1 MWVYIVLFAVV
12 LWLVYRDGI
21 GKKITNRQF
30 VVIMICLTLFVGL
43 ADMLGGY
50 DRYIYSEL
58 FDEIADMTKQGFY
71 YSYTDSMLFNLYVTE
86 WGYGWLNVI
95 LSFITKNRY
104 IFIMIITCIIYF
116 NLYRSLIK
124 YTSNHAVALM
134 FFLALLFF
142 FTFTYIRQVLA
153 VTFVWYGIKY
163 ILERR
168 FLRFLIVVILASSF
182 HNAAVMFLL
191 MYFIPN
197 IKYDKGG
204 VLWFVGFVFVA
215 GLSGLPSTLY
225 DMYSTV
231 TETERNSGLSE
242 DSTARLAY
250 IFESSVI
257 LFLIF
262 SNYDKLFKNEKTTL
276 MTNMAIVF
284 SLILVLFYKSENGGR
299 LSWCFMIGVIST
311 LTTIYSIL
319 SKRSLVRLGLNL
331 ICMALYMRIVITW
344 GILLYP
350 YKTFLNPGI
359 REGDFI
365 EQNYEYD
372 HSYDEDKFYRL

>member
-1 MWVYIVLFAVV
+1 MWIYILLFAAIAV
-12 LWLVYRDGI
+12 LSYHELS
-21 GKKITNRQF
+21 KKRLANKYFAWIVTGLA
-30 VVIMICLTLFVGL
+30 VFVGL

-71 YSYTDSMLFNLYVTE
+71 YSYTDSILFNLYVTE

-95 LSFITKNRY
+95 ISFVTKNRY
-104 IFIMIITCIIYF
+104 IFIFILTAIIYY
-116 NLYRSLIK
+116 NIYKSLKK
-124 YTSNHAVALM
+124 YTTSYGAALM
-134 FFLALLFF
+134 FFLALWFF
-142 FTFTYIRQVLA
+142 FTFTYLRQVLA

-182 HNAAVMFLL
+182 HNSALMFLL

-204 VLWFVGFVFVA
+204 VLWLVGFVFVA

-225 DMYSTV
+225 DMYSAV
-231 TETERNSGLSE
+231 TETERDSGLSE

-250 IFESSVI
+250 LFESSVI

-284 SLILVLFYKSENGGR
+284 SLVLVLFYKSENGGR

-311 LTTIYSIL
+311 LTTIYQNQSRHRI
-319 SKRSLVRLGLNL
+319 VRLGLEL
-331 ICMALYMRIVITW
+331 MCAMLYMRIVLTW
-344 GILLYP
+344 NIMLYP
-350 YKTFLNPGI
+350 YKTFFTPGV
-359 REGDFI
+359 REGDYI